1 MSYRLDMTQRTDHPV
16 QIPPITPLTRAHLH
30 AWIDGIN
37 RCLQDR
43 SMWTLMDLHEYAIAI
58 LRGIPECLETSEI
71 HRAAGATARLVCS
84 QLIVGQTAFPL
95 DQVDR
100 SVTWRPELPEL
111 CKTLI
116 CELHRFLEDGDPDA

>member
-1 MSYRLDMTQRTDHPV
+1 
-16 QIPPITPLTRAHLH
+16 
-30 AWIDGIN
+30 
-37 RCLQDR
+37 
-43 SMWTLMDLHEYAIAI
+43 MDLHEYAIAI

-111 CKTLI
+111 CQTLI